1 MGNVETID
9 GGPLPIDLENLSHY
23 TGNDPVLTR
32 DVLQIY
38 CDQADIWRAM
48 LAKAAT
54 LQAWR
59 DAAHTVKGASRG
71 VGATEVAVLAD
82 EAESLTKLGT
92 PDHEQALARLDH
104 GLARAARYAA
114 QLLEDSPIVG

>member
-38 CDQADIWRAM
+38 CDQADVWRDM

-82 EAESLTKLGT
+82 EAEDLAELGT
-92 PDHEQALARLDH
+92 PDHELVLSRLDQALT
-104 GLARAARYAA
+104 RAARYAA
-114 QLLEDSPIVG
+114 QLLEDSPFAG